1 MVIINDSDKKVE
13 IAYPCEWKY
22 RVIGEEKEAIEEAI
36 RSIMGERPHTV
47 TFSKSSNG
55 GNYHSYELCTL
66 VHNEDDRT
74 ELYRQLKQ
82 HDHLKMVL

>member
-22 RVIGEEKEAIEEAI
+22 RVIGEERERIEEAV
-36 RSIMGERPHTV
+36 RSVMGERPHTL
-47 TFSKSSNG
+47 TFSKTSG
-55 GNYHSYELCTL
+55 KGNYHSYELSTL
-66 VHNEDDRT
+66 VHNEEDRT
-74 ELYRQLKQ
+74 ELFRQLKE

>member
-22 RVIGEEKEAIEEAI
+22 KVIGEKKEAVEEAI
-36 RSIMGERPHTV
+36 KSIMGERPHTV
-47 TFSKSSNG
+47 TFSKSSNK

-74 ELYRQLKQ
+74 ELFRQLKK
-82 HDHLKMVL
+82 HDDVKMVL